1 MTIFDILTAQA
12 ATRPDAV
19 AIDALD
25 GQPLSYAALRDRVTA
40 RIADLTP
47 RLQPGVPVALQR
59 DHGRE
64 SAELELAL
72 LAAAIPVLSLPGFFT
87 ADQSRH
93 ATGLCG
99 AAE

>member
-1 MTIFDILTAQA
+1 MTIFDILTTQA

-25 GQPLSYAALRDRVTA
+25 GQPLSYAALRDRVA
-40 RIADLTP
+40 GRITDLAP

-64 SAELELAL
+64 SA
-72 LAAAIPVLSLPGFFT
+72 
-87 ADQSRH
+87 
-93 ATGLCG
+93 
-99 AAE
+99 